1 MQPNLPEALSL
12 EPGFLV
18 DPVEFA
24 HMCGLSIPEVDEL
37 VEYGALAP
45 AVTGSAGRVKFSS
58 ALVPPLRRALKLRDD
73 FDLDLFTVS
82 VLVSY
87 LQRIAEL
94 EHEVRVL
101 RAHLPRAVGHL
112 REGPAT
118 WREPHA

>member
-1 MQPNLPEALSL
+1 MQTNLPDALPL
-12 EPGFLV
+12 EPGLLV
-18 DPVEFA
+18 DQGEFA
-24 HMCGLSIPEVDEL
+24 HMCGLSVTEVDEL
-37 VEYGALAP
+37 VEYGAVTPLAGGP
-45 AVTGSAGRVKFSS
+45 GGPVKFSS
-58 ALVPPLRRALKLRDD
+58 ALVPPLRRALKLRAD

-82 VLVSY
+82 MLVSY